1 MKFSDL
7 PVQDGESYLTYPEA
21 ESYSDTVQDGLS
33 RLSRHCGTTV
43 RADDG
48 LGWSGVPTAAVM
60 RRSAFGADG
69 GG

>member
-48 LGWSGVPTAAVM
+48 HGLVRSADRGRHAAVGV
-60 RRSAFGADG
+60 GADG